1 MASDVA
7 AFAKQL
13 REEGIEA
20 AKQESE
26 AILSDARSKAAK
38 IIEEAESA
46 AQKTQQEMQDAVARS
61 RQRSEAELKLVARDL
76 ILKIKQQIEQ
86 VAAWLLKDKVAK
98 ALSVEDTLKTALIE
112 VVKSN
117 QSGKNWELSLGPVV
131 GEPLAK
137 VVVESLFR
145 EAGAEVKLTEG
156 FKKAGFTLTSQ
167 SGSQV
172 IEVSDDSL
180 TDAFRSLLSP
190 ELQKMLDKMIDQ
202 KIEDMK

>member
-20 AKQESE
+20 AKRESE
-26 AILSDARSKAAK
+26 AILSEARSKAAK
-38 IIEEAESA
+38 IVEEAESA
-46 AQKTQQEMQDAVARS
+46 AQKTRQEMQDAVARH

-76 ILKIKQQIEQ
+76 ILKIKHQIEQ
-86 VAAWLLKDKVAK
+86 VAAWLLNDKVAE
-98 ALSVEDTLKTALIE
+98 ALSVEETLKTALIE

-117 QSGKNWELSLGPVV
+117 RSGKDWEVSLGPVV

-137 VVVESLFR
+137 VVVESLFK

-156 FKKAGFTLTSQ
+156 FKKAGFTLTAQ

-172 IEVSDDSL
+172 IEVSDESL

-190 ELQKMLDKMIDQ
+190 ELQKMIDQ
-202 KIEDMK
+202 KIEGMK

>member
-26 AILSDARSKAAK
+26 AILSEARSKAAK

-46 AQKTQQEMQDAVARS
+46 AKKTQQEMQDAVERN
-61 RQRSEAELKLVARDL
+61 RRRSEAELKLVARDL

-86 VAAWLLKDKVAK
+86 VAAWLLKGKVAE
-98 ALSVEDTLKTALIE
+98 ALSIEETLKTAIIE

-117 QSGKNWELSLGPVV
+117 RSTKDWEVSLGPVV

-137 VVVESLFR
+137 VVIENLFK

-156 FKKAGFTLTSQ
+156 FKRAGFTLTSQ

-180 TDAFRSLLSP
+180 TDVFRSLLSP
-190 ELQKMLDKMIDQ
+190 ELQKMIDQ
-202 KIEDMK
+202 KIKDMK

>member
-20 AKQESE
+20 AKRESE
-26 AILSDARSKAAK
+26 AILSEARSKAAK

-46 AQKTQQEMQDAVARS
+46 AQKTQQEMQDAVAQN

-76 ILKIKQQIEQ
+76 ILKIKHQIEQ
-86 VAAWLLKDKVAK
+86 VAAWLLKDKAAE
-98 ALSVEDTLKTALIE
+98 ALSVEETLKTALIE

-117 QSGKNWELSLGPVV
+117 RSGKDWEVSLGPVV

-137 VVVESLFR
+137 VVVESLFK
-145 EAGAEVKLTEG
+145 EAGAEVKLMEG

-190 ELQKMLDKMIDQ
+190 ELQKMIDQ